1 MCSRVR
7 AILNKNG
14 LLIKTHN
21 RAPWFPHFFV
31 NFLKDIEKCNL
42 MACVFAYLCN
52 LVGQEFLPNL
62 STEGEKF
69 KSCEYQFFKRP
80 PVQVKHIF
88 LEISPDQAMKGLSSA
103 ERGND
108 LSEGRRSTISQE
120 SLFVFRTDCRG
131 FRMHLSQD
139 HWVLRLRDSDSL
151 KLRLLGWENGV
162 FRVTMIDIALNGA
175 GREYA
180 SGGCWG

>member
-7 AILNKNG
+7 AILNKNR

-52 LVGQEFLPNL
+52 LLGQEFLPNL

-88 LEISPDQAMKGLSSA
+88 LEISPDQAMKGLSA
-103 ERGND
+103 AMICQK
-108 LSEGRRSTISQE
+108 EGGAQLVKNLCSCSGLIAGALECISPVTGIIEYWGSVTQTHLNWDYLDGKMVSLE
-120 SLFVFRTDCRG
+120 SR
-131 FRMHLSQD
+131 
-139 HWVLRLRDSDSL
+139 W
-151 KLRLLGWENGV
+151 
-162 FRVTMIDIALNGA
+162 
-175 GREYA
+175 
-180 SGGCWG
+180 